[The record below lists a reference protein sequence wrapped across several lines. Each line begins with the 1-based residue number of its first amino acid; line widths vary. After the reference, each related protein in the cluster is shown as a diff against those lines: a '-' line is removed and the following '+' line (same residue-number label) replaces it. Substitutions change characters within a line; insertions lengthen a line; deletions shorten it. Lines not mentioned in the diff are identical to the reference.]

1 MRAILPYFL
10 VILLAAG
17 YCHARTTS
25 EPILTRQAVLPGE
38 FESDFPRSTVSLR
51 ADTVWYGDYEII
63 DGTYYARS
71 STNRGDVLWTV
82 DRGNGPFGDPD
93 RLENGAEWKAVD
105 PRRALESYVRVIDG
119 TLDLGEGVAAPIL
132 SGERS
137 LWVGIS
143 GPEADSLC
151 YDCGAGYGNHW
162 LQRITSEPLP
172 YNGIGDV
179 SLSFLCFND
188 SEDCY
193 DGTQVYLRRADET
206 RLLLNPYPPGECENN
221 TSYEGG
227 TLTGSIGSPEYPE
240 TYTRVITAAEIDGA
254 QEIRIEIEFFSDRIW
269 SDEDCLY
276 PTTYG
281 PIAIDDLAIQGGG
294 RMDPVGRAGASTRDQ
309 HYRYR
314 LLRVL
319 RHLQLCS
326 RSEHP
331 RVSPR
336 SLRRRH
342 LLERDSPSR
351 RKSDLHHRL
360 PRLERL
366 LSGVRRLHP
375 FPPRLYAHPGPVV
388 VLPLD
393 LSRHR

>member
-1 MRAILPYFL
+1 
-10 VILLAAG
+10 
-17 YCHARTTS
+17 
-25 EPILTRQAVLPGE
+25 
-38 FESDFPRSTVSLR
+38 
-51 ADTVWYGDYEII
+51 
-63 DGTYYARS
+63 
-71 STNRGDVLWTV
+71 
-82 DRGNGPFGDPD
+82 
-93 RLENGAEWKAVD
+93 
-105 PRRALESYVRVIDG
+105 
-119 TLDLGEGVAAPIL
+119 VAAPIL

-294 RMDPVGRAGASTRDQ
+294 IDAFYVFENG
-309 HYRYR
+309 
-314 LLRVL
+314 
-319 RHLQLCS
+319 LQGWIPSVVPGQAREISITDIGCYEYYDTCSCALEANILEYHRGLC
-326 RSEHP
+326 
-331 RVSPR
+331 
-336 SLRRRH
+336 
-342 LLERDSPSR
+342 D
-351 RKSDLHHRL
+351 D
-360 PRLERL
+360 
-366 LSGVRRLHP
+366 GT
-375 FPPRLYAHPGPVV
+375 FWNDAHPGPVV